1 MISQL
6 TIARNLNLGM
16 LVDYDTGLVPMLF
29 GWRPKCFDIKFA
41 IFVDDDGELMLILSG
56 VAALGSE
63 VVSGG

>member
-1 MISQL
+1 
-6 TIARNLNLGM
+6 M